1 MLLAWLAAYAAL
13 DLSGRITVT
22 RHWTRAAWLAAGASA
37 MGLGIWSMHYIG
49 MLAFHLPV
57 PVFYHLP
64 TVVLSLVAAIAAS
77 AVALFTVGREK
88 MGLVQVAAGSISM
101 GLGITAMH
109 YIGMAAMR
117 LPAMMD
123 YRPGRVALSVALAI
137 VISFAALILSFRVR
151 QENRTSARKVVSAAI
166 MGSAIPLM
174 HYTGMWAV
182 AFHPAH
188 EAFIPGTA
196 VQVSLI
202 GIVGISVTSF
212 FALAATIL
220 TAFLDRLLAAQRQA
234 LISARE
240 GEAHFRV
247 LAEAVPGV
255 VWTAGPDG
263 SLEYCNRQWYE
274 LTGLTEEQTL
284 GNGWSM
290 AIHPEDRTPC
300 LKEWEHA
307 LHSGDAF
314 VTEYRLR
321 DAERGYRWHLS
332 RATPVRDSAG
342 IVRKWCGTC
351 TEIEEQKHHQQ
362 TLEKQITERTAELAD
377 ANARLQEE
385 MLERDLARLELDR
398 QNERM
403 LSQLK
408 ERSHRATLLAK
419 MGEHLQSCMS
429 KDEVFAAALGFGP
442 RIFPATRGA
451 VAVLNSARNLVQV
464 SGSWADCALP
474 VPEFEPANCWA
485 LRTGHPH
492 LVLAGDKTATCAHA
506 AGVDHTYLCV
516 PVQAQGE
523 ALGVLHFQA
532 TDEAPMFDD
541 TELSFKTTF
550 AGQVGLSIA
559 NIRLRDAL
567 RTQSIK
573 DPLTGLYNRRYL
585 DETLE
590 REIRRAGRS
599 DLPVSVLMLDID
611 HFKRFN
617 DTHGH
622 DAGDAVLR
630 ETSNFLSAGIR
641 AEDFACR
648 YGGEEFVVVLP
659 TATVQVAQ
667 ARAERLRLRLRELS
681 VMHQGHPLERVTA
694 SIGVAE
700 FPRHGLTAKDLLSA
714 ADAALYQ
721 AKRRGRNMVVVAEVP
736 AVDLASNSPVAAHP
750 QFGSQV

>member
-1 MLLAWLAAYAAL
+1 
-13 DLSGRITVT
+13 
-22 RHWTRAAWLAAGASA
+22 
-37 MGLGIWSMHYIG
+37 
-49 MLAFHLPV
+49 
-57 PVFYHLP
+57 
-64 TVVLSLVAAIAAS
+64 
-77 AVALFTVGREK
+77 
-88 MGLVQVAAGSISM
+88 
-101 GLGITAMH
+101 
-109 YIGMAAMR
+109 
-117 LPAMMD
+117 
-123 YRPGRVALSVALAI
+123 
-137 VISFAALILSFRVR
+137 
-151 QENRTSARKVVSAAI
+151 
-166 MGSAIPLM
+166 
-174 HYTGMWAV
+174 
-182 AFHPAH
+182 
-188 EAFIPGTA
+188 
-196 VQVSLI
+196 
-202 GIVGISVTSF
+202 
-212 FALAATIL
+212 
-220 TAFLDRLLAAQRQA
+220 
-234 LISARE
+234 
-240 GEAHFRV
+240 
-247 LAEAVPGV
+247 
-255 VWTAGPDG
+255 
-263 SLEYCNRQWYE
+263 
-274 LTGLTEEQTL
+274 
-284 GNGWSM
+284 
-290 AIHPEDRTPC
+290 
-300 LKEWEHA
+300 
-307 LHSGDAF
+307 
-314 VTEYRLR
+314 
-321 DAERGYRWHLS
+321 
-332 RATPVRDSAG
+332 
-342 IVRKWCGTC
+342 
-351 TEIEEQKHHQQ
+351 
-362 TLEKQITERTAELAD
+362 
-377 ANARLQEE
+377 
-385 MLERDLARLELDR
+385 
-398 QNERM
+398 
-403 LSQLK
+403 
-408 ERSHRATLLAK
+408 
-419 MGEHLQSCMS
+419 
-429 KDEVFAAALGFGP
+429 VFAAALGFGP

-474 VPEFEPANCWA
+474 VLEFEPANCWA

-736 AVDLASNSPVAAHP
+736 AVHLASNSPVAAHAE
-750 QFGSQV
+750 GSVAQN